1 MTLTLR
7 PAAARGHAE
16 HGWLSSRHSFSF
28 ADYFDPAHMGFRT
41 LRVINEDWVAP
52 KTGFGTHPHRDMEI
66 LTYVIAGA
74 VAHKDSTGGEGVIR
88 RGEVQVMSA
97 GTGIRHSEMNPL
109 PDETLHL
116 LQIWILPEAQRL
128 IPGYAQ
134 ALFDDESKRDRLRLI
149 ASRDGRDGSL
159 VIHQD
164 ASVYASILG
173 SGRGLSH
180 DLAEGRGAW
189 VQVVAGALA
198 VNGQVVSAGDGVA
211 IENAAAVTLA
221 SENGAEIVLFDLG

>member
-1 MTLTLR
+1 MTLSLR

-16 HGWLSSRHSFSF
+16 HGWLSSRHTFSF
-28 ADYFDPAHMGFRT
+28 ADYFDPAQMGFRT

-52 KTGFGTHPHRDMEI
+52 ETGFGPHPHRDMEI

-74 VAHKDSTGGEGVIR
+74 VAHKDSTGGEGIIR

-109 PDETLHL
+109 ADETLHL

-128 IPGYAQ
+128 APRYVQ
-134 ALFDDESKRDRLRLI
+134 AVFDDESKRDRLRLI
-149 ASRDGRDGSL
+149 ASRDGSDGSL

-164 ASVYASILG
+164 AAVYASILSAG
-173 SGRGLSH
+173 QRLSH
-180 DLAEGRGAW
+180 TLAAGRGAW
-189 VQVVAGALA
+189 VQVVAGSLA
-198 VNGQVVSAGDGVA
+198 VNGQVLGAGDGAA
-211 IENAAAVTLA
+211 IEDAATVELA

>member
-1 MTLTLR
+1 MTLALR

-16 HGWLSSRHSFSF
+16 HGWLSSRHTFSF
-28 ADYFDPAHMGFRT
+28 ADYFDPAQMGFRT

-52 KTGFGTHPHRDMEI
+52 ETGFGPHPHRDMEI

-74 VAHKDSTGGEGVIR
+74 VAHKDSTGGEGIIR

-109 PDETLHL
+109 ADETLHL

-128 IPGYAQ
+128 APRYVQ
-134 ALFDDESKRDRLRLI
+134 AEFDDESKRDRLRLI
-149 ASRDGRDGSL
+149 ASRDGRDDSL

-164 ASVYASILG
+164 AAVYASIL
-173 SGRGLSH
+173 SAGRTLSH
-180 DLAEGRGAW
+180 ALAAGRGAW

-198 VNGQVVSAGDGVA
+198 VNGQILSAGDGVA
-211 IENAAAVTLA
+211 IENEATVTLA

>member
-1 MTLTLR
+1 MTLSLR

-16 HGWLSSRHSFSF
+16 HGWLSSRHTFSF
-28 ADYFDPAHMGFRT
+28 ADYFDPSQMGFRT

-88 RGEVQVMSA
+88 RGEIQVMSA
-97 GTGIRHSEMNPL
+97 GTGIRHSEMNPSS
-109 PDETLHL
+109 DQTLHL

-128 IPGYAQ
+128 APRYEQ

-164 ASVYASILG
+164 ASVHASILSPG
-173 SGRGLSH
+173 SSLSH
-180 DLAEGRGAW
+180 GLGAGRGAW

-198 VNGQVVSAGDGVA
+198 VNGQVLSAGDGAA
-211 IENAAAVTLA
+211 IENTSAVELA
-221 SENGAEIVLFDLG
+221 SENGAETVLFDLG

>member
-1 MTLTLR
+1 MPLSLR

-16 HGWLSSRHSFSF
+16 HGWLSSRHTFSF
-28 ADYFDPAHMGFRT
+28 ADYFDPAQMGFRT

-52 KTGFGTHPHRDMEI
+52 ETGFGPHPHRDMEI

-74 VAHKDSTGGEGVIR
+74 VAHKDSTGGQGIIR

-109 PDETLHL
+109 ADETLHL

-128 IPGYAQ
+128 APRYVQ
-134 ALFDDESKRDRLRLI
+134 AVFDDESKRDRLRLI

-164 ASVYASILG
+164 AAVFASILSPG
-173 SGRGLSH
+173 HSLSH
-180 DLAEGRGAW
+180 ELAAGRGAW

-198 VNGQVVSAGDGVA
+198 VNGQVLSAGDGAA
-211 IENAAAVTLA
+211 IENEAAVILA
-221 SENGAEIVLFDLG
+221 SENGAEIVLFDVG